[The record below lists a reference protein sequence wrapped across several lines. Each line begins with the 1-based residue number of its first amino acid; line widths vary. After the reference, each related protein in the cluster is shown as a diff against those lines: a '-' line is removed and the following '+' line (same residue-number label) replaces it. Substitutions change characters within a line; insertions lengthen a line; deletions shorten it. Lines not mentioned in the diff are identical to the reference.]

1 MTGEDFWI
9 FSKNGVLRKNQA
21 VFYHILTK
29 NLLESGTKRRLRPVR
44 FPAEGT
50 VRGRVPRS
58 AAQFRGPGASNGAD
72 VRMAA
77 GPLRRPR
84 RGTAPKAAQGQRKAP
99 LSNRKAVLLRL
110 RGRAGMDRQPG
121 DTGCP
126 ADISIRCAAACSG
139 LLRPE
144 IAQNPEAGR
153 LRSGRSRGVRIRSGE
168 GPGRR
173 RREGRPYQ
181 RIRSQRAR
189 VPPIRTARSAAPR
202 TVSRNEE
209 RDVHPLAPRRP

>member
-9 FSKNGVLRKNQA
+9 FSKNGVLRKNRA

-29 NLLESGTKRRLRPVR
+29 NLLESGIRRRLRPVR
-44 FPAEGT
+44 VPAEGT
-50 VRGRVPRS
+50 VRGGSRDLRHNFAVP
-58 AAQFRGPGASNGAD
+58 APQNGAD

-77 GPLRRPR
+77 GPLRHPR
-84 RGTAPKAAQGQRKAP
+84 RGTARKLPKGREKHRFPIGKRCFCGRGEQHGPAA
-99 LSNRKAVLLRL
+99 
-110 RGRAGMDRQPG
+110 GRYGLP
-121 DTGCP
+121 P
-126 ADISIRCAAACSG
+126 ASLAAAPAARFVFSEHETAEG
-139 LLRPE
+139 
-144 IAQNPEAGR
+144 PEAGR

>member
-29 NLLESGTKRRLRPVR
+29 NLLESGIRRHLRPVR
-44 FPAEGT
+44 VPADGAA
-50 VRGRVPRS
+50 RGRVPRS
-58 AAQFRGPGASNGAD
+58 AAKFRGLGALKWGGRQAGC
-72 VRMAA
+72 RAA
-77 GPLRRPR
+77 PASAARDR
-84 RGTAPKAAQGQRKAP
+84 PKAAQGQRKAP
-99 LSNRKAVLLRL
+99 LSNRKAVLLRP
-110 RGRAGMDRQPG
+110 RGAAWTGSRAIWAAP
-121 DTGCP
+121 P
-126 ADISIRCAAACSG
+126 ASLAAAPQHFPD

>member
-29 NLLESGTKRRLRPVR
+29 NLLESGIRMRLRPVR
-44 FPAEGT
+44 FPADGA

-58 AAQFRGPGASNGAD
+58 AAQFRGPGALKWGGRQDGCRAAPASAARDRPKSCPRAEKSTAFQSESGASA
-72 VRMAA
+72 AA
-77 GPLRRPR
+77 G
-84 RGTAPKAAQGQRKAP
+84 G
-99 LSNRKAVLLRL
+99 
-110 RGRAGMDRQPG
+110 GMDRQPG

-126 ADISIRCAAACSG
+126 ADLSIRWPAAHFVFSEH
-139 LLRPE
+139 E
-144 IAQNPEAGR
+144 IAEGPEAGR

-189 VPPIRTARSAAPR
+189 EPPIRTARSAAPR
-202 TVSRNEE
+202 TVSRNED